1 VRLSWKAA
9 EVRRGTELRI
19 LLGDELDELSWFS
32 RKHKEEQWLGEFT
45 SIYDMCCS
53 YFTEK
58 LSGCNWFDQPAMT
71 LFQRKLGNYHRKTW
85 FLLTRKIQRQNQLIN
100 NRWTNKNGAI
110 NQLNNQ
116 SINSKWICNQQKL
129 RDWVAAGNSETQTI
143 SMPSTMT
150 AQMNLEG
157 GGHPEKKFQALDSYL
172 KFLMHLKHSHRYS
185 IAFSCS
191 LN

>member
-1 VRLSWKAA
+1 VNSHPYMICVVATLQKNWAG
-9 EVRRGTELRI
+9 VTDLTNQ
-19 LLGDELDELSWFS
+19 
-32 RKHKEEQWLGEFT
+32 QWLFSSENVEF
-45 SIYDMCCS
+45 I
-53 YFTEK
+53 TEK
-58 LSGCNWFDQPAMT
+58 LGSCWPE
-71 LFQRKLGNYHRKTW
+71 
-85 FLLTRKIQRQNQLIN
+85 KIQRQNQPIN

-143 SMPSTMT
+143 SMRTMT

-157 GGHPEKKFQALDSYL
+157 EGHPEKKFQALDSYL

-185 IAFSCS
+185 IAFTCS